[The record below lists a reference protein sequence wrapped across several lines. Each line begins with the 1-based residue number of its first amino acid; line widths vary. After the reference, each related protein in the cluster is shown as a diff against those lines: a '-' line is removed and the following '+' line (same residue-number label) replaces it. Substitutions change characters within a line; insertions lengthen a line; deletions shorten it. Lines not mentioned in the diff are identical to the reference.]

1 METLQTRLEL
11 QSMVQ
16 QWINA
21 TMQQYNISP
30 SMMDDAL
37 SKALLSIRELT
48 IQEFLIAAQ
57 SASSNQQKDIEE
69 DINANNTGI
78 KHSNHED

>member
-1 METLQTRLEL
+1 MELLQTRLEL

-16 QWINA
+16 QWVNA
-21 TMQQYNISP
+21 TMQQYDISP

-57 SASSNQQKDIEE
+57 TASSIQEKDVEE
-69 DINANNTGI
+69 DSDDRDPDYEN
-78 KHSNHED
+78 

>member
-57 SASSNQQKDIEE
+57 SASSNQQKDVEE
-69 DINANNTGI
+69 DINDNSTGI
-78 KHSNHED
+78 KYSNHED

>member
-16 QWINA
+16 QWVNS
-21 TMQQYNISP
+21 TMQQYDISP

-37 SKALLSIRELT
+37 SKALLSIKELT

-57 SASSNQQKDIEE
+57 SASSNQQKDVEE
-69 DINANNTGI
+69 DIDDGR
-78 KHSNHED
+78 KDKSDYED

>member
-16 QWINA
+16 QWVNA
-21 TMQQYNISP
+21 TMQQYDISP

-37 SKALLSIRELT
+37 SKALLSIKELT

-57 SASSNQQKDIEE
+57 SASSNQQKDVEE
-69 DINANNTGI
+69 DIDGGR
-78 KHSNHED
+78 KDKSDYED